1 MILHS
6 ESWHSQKSLFKHFQ
20 GCLGIFKDTDAY
32 LATLTDKGVKW
43 REGGVHIF
51 LLERGENLKRA
62 GGVDVKMGGC
72 HFFIT

>member
-43 REGGVHIF
+43 RGGGGGTQF
-51 LLERGENLKRA
+51 FARKGGKPEKGRG
-62 GGVDVKMGGC
+62 G
-72 HFFIT
+72 